1 MTYTHLTKEERDKLA
16 ILRSRGWKLREISEK
31 IGRSI
36 GTLSREL
43 KRNTAHGAYLPH
55 KAQERAE
62 KREAEEHKCKRLKTY
77 ALQHDIERQVMEGWS
92 PEIIAGRLKKE
103 NGDRAVISHEAIYQ
117 WVYASA
123 PHLIGYLPR
132 AHKERYPKHY
142 SSRGKGLKIPDRV
155 SIKDRPQEVSTRKE
169 PGNWEADLMVSQ
181 TSRKALQV
189 CAERTSRLTRIKKL
203 ENKTAAQSR
212 EALESILGVYP
223 KPLRRSI
230 TYDNGPENIEHGKL
244 NAAIGTRS
252 YFCEP
257 YHSWEK
263 GTVENTNGLIRRF
276 LPKKTDF
283 AKISEERIAEIEL
296 WLNSRPRKCLGFR
309 TPAEV
314 FNDFVAL
321 AP

>member
-1 MTYTHLTKEERDKLA
+1 MDYTHLTKEERDRLA
-16 ILRSRGWKLREISEK
+16 VLRSRGWSLREIAAK
-31 IGRSI
+31 LGRNIS
-36 GTLSREL
+36 TLSREL
-43 KRNTAHGAYLPH
+43 KRNKSPGAYLPH
-55 KAQERAE
+55 KAQERAGQ
-62 KREAEEHKCKRLKTY
+62 READEHKRKRLKTY
-77 ALQHDIERQVMEGWS
+77 ALQHDIERLIMDGWS
-92 PEIIAGRLKKE
+92 PEIIAGRFKE
-103 NGDRAVISHEAIYQ
+103 KNEGKAVISHESIYQ
-117 WVYASA
+117 WVYSSA

-132 AHKERYPKHY
+132 AHKERYLKHY
-142 SSRGKGLKIPDRV
+142 SSRGKGLKIPGRI
-155 SIKDRPQEVSTRKE
+155 SIKDRPREVGTRKE

-181 TSRKALQV
+181 SSRKALQV
-189 CAERTSRLTRIKKL
+189 CAERTSRLTRIKRL

-212 EALESILGVYP
+212 EALESILSAYP
-223 KPLRRSI
+223 KRLRRSI
-230 TYDNGPENIEHGKL
+230 TYDNGPENIEHREL
-244 NAAIGTRS
+244 NAAIGTQS

-283 AKISEERIAEIEL
+283 AKISEGRIAEIEL
-296 WLNSRPRKCLGFR
+296 WLNNRPRKCLGFR

>member
-1 MTYTHLTKEERDKLA
+1 MNYTHLTKEERDKLA
-16 ILRSRGWKLREISEK
+16 VLRNRGWKLREIADK
-31 IGRSI
+31 IGRDI

-43 KRNTAHGAYLPH
+43 KRNKAHGIYLPH

-62 KREAEEHKCKRLKTY
+62 LRKAEEHKRKRLKTY
-77 ALQHDIERQVMEGWS
+77 ALQHDIERLIMEGWS
-92 PEIIAGRLKKE
+92 PEIIAGRLKEE
-103 NGDRAVISHEAIYQ
+103 NGGKAVISHESIYQ
-117 WVYASA
+117 WVYVSA

-132 AHKERYPKHY
+132 AHKERYPKH
-142 SSRGKGLKIPDRV
+142 SGRGKGLRIPDRV
-155 SIKDRPQEVSTRKE
+155 SIKDRPESVETRKE
-169 PGNWEADLMVSQ
+169 PGDWEADLVVSQ
-181 TSRKALQV
+181 ASKKALQV

-203 ENKTAAQSR
+203 ENKTAVQSR
-212 EALESILGVYP
+212 EALENILKDYP
-223 KPLRRSI
+223 KGLRRSI
-230 TYDNGPENIEHGKL
+230 TYDNGLENIEHGKL
-244 NAAIGTRS
+244 NEAIGTRS

-296 WLNSRPRKCLGFR
+296 WLNNRPRKCLGFK

-314 FNDFVAL
+314 FNRFVAL

>member
-1 MTYTHLTKEERDKLA
+1 MAYTHLTKEERDKLA
-16 ILRSRGWKLREISEK
+16 VLRSRGWKLKEISDK
-31 IGRSI
+31 LGRNI

-43 KRNTAHGAYLPH
+43 RRNNSHGAYLPH

-62 KREAEEHKCKRLKTY
+62 QRETEEHKRKRLKTY
-77 ALQHDIERQVMEGWS
+77 ALQHDIERMAMKGWS
-92 PEIIAGRLKKE
+92 PEIIAGRLKEE
-103 NGDRAVISHEAIYQ
+103 NGDMAVISHEAIYQ
-117 WVYASA
+117 WMYTSA

-132 AHKERYPKHY
+132 AHKERYPKY
-142 SSRGKGLKIPDRV
+142 SGRSKGLRIPDRV
-155 SIKDRPQEVSTRKE
+155 SIKDRPKSVETREDPGDWETDLIVSK
-169 PGNWEADLMVSQ
+169 A
-181 TSRKALQV
+181 SRKALQV

-203 ENKTAAQSR
+203 ENKTAVQSR
-212 EALESILGVYP
+212 EALENILKGYP
-223 KPLRRSI
+223 QRLRRSI
-230 TYDNGPENIEHGKL
+230 TYDNGLENIEHGKL
-244 NAAIGTRS
+244 NKAIGTRS

-283 AKISEERIAEIEL
+283 AKISEEKIAEIEL
-296 WLNSRPRKCLGFR
+296 WLNNRPRKCLGFR

-314 FNDFVAL
+314 FNGFVAL

>member
-1 MTYTHLTKEERDKLA
+1 MNYTHLTKEERDKLA
-16 ILRSRGWKLREISEK
+16 VLRSRGWKLREIADK
-31 IGRSI
+31 LGRNI

-43 KRNTAHGAYLPH
+43 KRNKAHGTYLPH

-62 KREAEEHKCKRLKTY
+62 QRETEEHKCKRLKTY

-92 PEIIAGRLKKE
+92 PEIIAGRMKEE
-103 NGDRAVISHEAIYQ
+103 NGDKAVISHEAIYQ
-117 WVYASA
+117 WIYASA
-123 PHLIGYLPR
+123 PYLSGYLPR

-142 SSRGKGLKIPDRV
+142 GRSKGLKIPDRV
-155 SIKDRPQEVSTRKE
+155 SIKERPESVELREE
-169 PGNWEADLMVSQ
+169 PGDWEADLMVSNA
-181 TSRKALQV
+181 SKKALQV

-203 ENKTAAQSR
+203 ENKTAVQSR
-212 EALESILGVYP
+212 GAIESILKGYP
-223 KPLRRSI
+223 KQLRRSI
-230 TYDNGPENIEHGKL
+230 TYDNGLENIEHGKL
-244 NAAIGTRS
+244 NEAIGTRS

-283 AKISEERIAEIEL
+283 AKISEGRIAEIEL
-296 WLNSRPRKCLGFR
+296 WLNNRPRKCLGFK

-314 FNDFVAL
+314 FNRFVAL

>member
-1 MTYTHLTKEERDKLA
+1 MAYTHLTKEERDKLA
-16 ILRSRGWKLREISEK
+16 VLRSRGWKLREIAEK
-31 IGRSI
+31 LGRNV

-43 KRNTAHGAYLPH
+43 KRNKSPGAYLPH

-62 KREAEEHKCKRLKTY
+62 RREIEEHKCKRLKTY
-77 ALQHDIERQVMEGWS
+77 ALQYDIERLVMKNWS
-92 PEIIAGRLKKE
+92 PEIIAGRLKEE
-103 NGDRAVISHEAIYQ
+103 NGNKAVISHEAIYQ

-142 SSRGKGLKIPDRV
+142 SRSKGLKIPDRV
-155 SIKDRPQEVSTRKE
+155 SIKDRPKSVDTREE
-169 PGNWEADLMVSQ
+169 PGNWEADLMVSNA
-181 TSRKALQV
+181 SKKALQV

-203 ENKTAAQSR
+203 ENKTAGQSR
-212 EALESILGVYP
+212 EALENILKVYP
-223 KPLRRSI
+223 KRLRQTI
-230 TYDNGPENIEHGKL
+230 TYDNGSENIEHGKL
-244 NAAIGTRS
+244 NKAIGTRS

-283 AKISEERIAEIEL
+283 AKISEEKIAEIEL
-296 WLNSRPRKCLGFR
+296 WLNNRPRKCLGFR

-314 FNDFVAL
+314 FNGFVAL

>member
-1 MTYTHLTKEERDKLA
+1 MAYTHLTKEERDKLA
-16 ILRSRGWKLREISEK
+16 VLRSRGWKLREIAEK
-31 IGRSI
+31 VGRSI

-43 KRNTAHGAYLPH
+43 KRNTAHGIYLPH

-62 KREAEEHKCKRLKTY
+62 KRETEEHKCKRLKTY
-77 ALQHDIERQVMEGWS
+77 ALQYDIERQIMEGWS

-103 NGDRAVISHEAIYQ
+103 NGDKAVISHEAIYQ
-117 WVYASA
+117 WVYSSA
-123 PHLIGYLPR
+123 PHLVGYLPR

-155 SIKDRPQEVSTRKE
+155 SIIDRPKEVENRKD
-169 PGNWEADLMVSQ
+169 PGDWESDLMVSNA
-181 TSRKALQV
+181 SKGALQV
-189 CAERTSRLTRIKKL
+189 CAERTSRLARLKKL
-203 ENKTAAQSR
+203 GNKTAVESR
-212 EALESILGVYP
+212 TAIESILKGYP
-223 KPLRRSI
+223 QRLRRSI
-230 TYDNGPENIEHGKL
+230 TYDNGSENVEHSML
-244 NAAIGTRS
+244 NKAIGTRS

-296 WLNSRPRKCLGFR
+296 WLNNRPRKCLGFR

>member
-1 MTYTHLTKEERDKLA
+1 MNYTHLTKEERDRLA
-16 ILRSRGWKLREISEK
+16 VLRSRGWKLRK
-31 IGRSI
+31 IADKLGRNI

-43 KRNTAHGAYLPH
+43 RRNKANGTYLPH

-62 KREAEEHKCKRLKTY
+62 RREIEGHKSKRLKTY
-77 ALQHDIERQVMEGWS
+77 ALQHDIERLVMEGWS
-92 PEIIAGRLKKE
+92 PEIIAGRFKEE
-103 NGDRAVISHEAIYQ
+103 NGDKAVISHEAIYQ

-132 AHKERYPKHY
+132 AHKERYPKN
-142 SSRGKGLKIPDRV
+142 SGRSKGLRIPDRV
-155 SIKDRPQEVSTRKE
+155 SIKDRPKSVENRKE
-169 PGNWEADLMVSQ
+169 PGNWETDLIVSKA
-181 TSRKALQV
+181 SRKALQV

-203 ENKTAAQSR
+203 ENKTATQSR
-212 EALESILGVYP
+212 KALENILKGYP
-223 KPLRRSI
+223 KRLRRSI
-230 TYDNGPENIEHGKL
+230 TYDNGLENIEHGKL
-244 NAAIGTRS
+244 NKAIGTRS

-283 AKISEERIAEIEL
+283 AKISEERIAEIEH
-296 WLNSRPRKCLGFR
+296 WLNNRPRKCLGFK

-314 FNDFVAL
+314 FNHFVAL